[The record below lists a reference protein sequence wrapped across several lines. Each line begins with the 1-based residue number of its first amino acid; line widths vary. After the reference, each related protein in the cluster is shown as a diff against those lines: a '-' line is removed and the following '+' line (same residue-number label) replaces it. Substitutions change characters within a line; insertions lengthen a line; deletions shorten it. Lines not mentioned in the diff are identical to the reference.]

1 MLKHP
6 KNISVMT
13 NENEVI
19 VIEDDEVTQML
30 IQRIMEREFGY
41 STVTFRNGL
50 EGLEYALGHKS
61 RLILLDLMLP
71 GMNGYEILKKIRN
84 DKEYKHTK
92 VLIMSAKSSSE
103 DIERGFDL
111 EADEYITKPFQKK
124 EFVVRVKKLL
134 KAS

>member
-1 MLKHP
+1 
-6 KNISVMT
+6 
-13 NENEVI
+13 
-19 VIEDDEVTQML
+19 
-30 IQRIMEREFGY
+30 
-41 STVTFRNGL
+41 
-50 EGLEYALGHKS
+50 
-61 RLILLDLMLP
+61 
-71 GMNGYEILKKIRN
+71 MNGYEILKKIRN

>member
-71 GMNGYEILKKIRN
+71 G
-84 DKEYKHTK
+84 
-92 VLIMSAKSSSE
+92 
-103 DIERGFDL
+103 
-111 EADEYITKPFQKK
+111 
-124 EFVVRVKKLL
+124 
-134 KAS
+134 